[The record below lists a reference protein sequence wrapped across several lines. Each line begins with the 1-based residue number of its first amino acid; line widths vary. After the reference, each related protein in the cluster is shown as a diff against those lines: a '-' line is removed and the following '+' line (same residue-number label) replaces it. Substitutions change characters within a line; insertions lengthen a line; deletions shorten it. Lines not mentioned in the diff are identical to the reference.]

1 MSLFRSFSIRSLLAL
16 SLVLSFSTTMFS
28 ADDDEADDEIEEVIV
43 TGSRIARAETD
54 GASPIIAITAEDIRA
69 SGEMSLAEVLRQSSV
84 NSFGS
89 FQPSSGSTAQ
99 SQATISLRGAGA
111 GRTLVLLDGKRMAG
125 SPSYGGVASN
135 INSIPFSA
143 VERVEIL
150 TDGGS
155 ALYGS
160 DALAGVVNVIMK
172 KDFEGA
178 EAYIYSG
185 NPERGGGEQEA
196 FGFTAGLTSE
206 LGNVVISFEHDSREI
221 VYMADRWWSQRNFI
235 DGKDASNATSYFD
248 TLNASFYSC
257 NMYSSASPGFGYEAI
272 PACVGQS
279 DFLGNGNTYDYGG
292 GGVVL
297 YPYNQIM
304 AEDASTGRD
313 TMFVNYNYDINDNH
327 SVNARG
333 IVTKVNGFGRYAPVA
348 GFFGVECSK
357 WGGCPYTEAEL
368 KAGGG
373 WTAAD
378 IAAGTSAN
386 GITDWDDISI
396 YYRMRSV
403 GPRIG
408 KNTDYFTDYLID
420 FTGDL
425 GFADYSAFLHHSRA
439 DYGHMGYNYTLKSVA
454 SKLAEDGDFE
464 FANMS
469 DTQAGKLRYTEVSED
484 DMALSHAGFTL
495 IGDVDTGLPV
505 SGPLDWVVGFEY
517 MSTDYSVKVDAQRES
532 GNVMGS
538 AGSSSS
544 GYRDIRAWFAEFR
557 LPITDDIEL
566 NFAHRADDYSDFGS
580 ANNSKVSARWQAM
593 DNLVVRASFSES
605 FIAPTLDSLGMSTAF
620 SADTATDRVQA
631 ANAGVA
637 ARGQQKQVYRLANPD
652 LGPETGEYVNFGI
665 VWNITDDLS
674 LAIDAYELTLE
685 NQETLVSA
693 SDLLLAEWAGVLG
706 NITSANPTARIVRNN
721 YVAGSSAVDDGTGMC
736 QYGQASKVACLGSL
750 KEIYAPMA
758 NAGGFEV
765 SGFDIALDYAYDTEN
780 WGTFRPMLDVTMVNE
795 YLGEDYLGGPLVE
808 LQGRNGLPEMRA
820 NFTLAWGKGDWN
832 AYYQIEFID
841 SMYESSGFDVAT
853 LSSTPSGSLPSHMTQ
868 NIQISYTAQTDT
880 TVTFGIRNIEDED
893 PVIDSDYGWNGYLYD
908 IYGRT
913 FTLKLEQK
921 F

>member
-1 MSLFRSFSIRSLLAL
+1 MSLFKSFSIRSLL
-16 SLVLSFSTTMFS
+16 VLSMVFAFSTTTFS
-28 ADDDEADDEIEEVIV
+28 ADEDEAEDTVEEVIV
-43 TGSRIARAETD
+43 TGSRIARAEVD
-54 GASPIIAITAEDIRA
+54 GASPIIAVTAEDIRA
-69 SGEMSLAEVLRQSSV
+69 TGEMSLAEVLRQSNV

-111 GRTLVLLDGKRMAG
+111 GRTLVLMDGKRMAG
-125 SPSYGGVASN
+125 SPSYGGVANN

-178 EAYIYSG
+178 EAYVYEGS
-185 NPERGGGEQEA
+185 PERGGGDQSA
-196 FGFTAGLTSE
+196 FGFTAGLTSDV
-206 LGNVVISFEHDSREI
+206 GNVVISFEHDSREI
-221 VYMADRWWSQRNFI
+221 VYMADRWWSQRNFV

-257 NMYSSASPGFGYEAI
+257 NMWSYASPGFGYEAI

-279 DFLGNGNTYDYGG
+279 DFLGGGNTYDYGG

-313 TMFVNYNYDINDNH
+313 TVFVNYNYDINDNH
-327 SVNARG
+327 SINARG

-348 GFFGVECSK
+348 GYFGVECSK
-357 WGGCPYTEAEL
+357 WGGCPYTEAQL
-368 KAGGG
+368 KAGAG
-373 WTAAD
+373 WTDAAD
-378 IAAGTSAN
+378 GAA
-386 GITDWDDISI
+386 DWDAVDI

-403 GPRIG
+403 GPRLG
-408 KNTDYFTDYLID
+408 QNTDYFTDYLLD
-420 FTGDL
+420 FTGNL
-425 GFADYSAFLHHSRA
+425 GFADYSVFMHHSRA

-469 DTQAGKLRYTEVSED
+469 AEQAGKLRYTEVSED
-484 DMALSHAGFTL
+484 DMALQHAGFTL
-495 IGDVDTGLPV
+495 IGDVDAGIG

-517 MSTDYSVKVDAQRES
+517 MSTDYSVLVDAQRES

-538 AGSSSS
+538 AGSSSG
-544 GYRDIRAWFAEFR
+544 GYRDVRAWFAEFR
-557 LPITDDIEL
+557 LPLTDDLEINL
-566 NFAHRADDYSDFGS
+566 AHRADDYSDFGS
-580 ANNSKVSARWQAM
+580 ANNSKVSMRWQAM
-593 DNLVVRASFSES
+593 DNLVVRGSFSES
-605 FIAPTLDSLGMSTAF
+605 FIAPTLDSLGMSTSF
-620 SADTATDRVQA
+620 SADSAIDRVQA

-637 ARGQQKQVYRLANPD
+637 ARSQQKKVYRLANPD

-674 LAIDAYELTLE
+674 LVVDAYELTLE
-685 NQETLVSA
+685 NQETLISA
-693 SDLLLAEWAGVLG
+693 GDLLLAEWAGVLS
-706 NITSANPTARIVRNN
+706 NITEPTARIDRNP

-736 QYGQASKVACLGSL
+736 QYGQAARVPCLGSL

-758 NAGGFEV
+758 NAGGFEI
-765 SGFDIALDYAYDTEN
+765 SGFDIALDYNYETDN
-780 WGTFRPMLDVTMVNE
+780 WGTFRPMLDLTMVSE
-795 YLGEDYLGGPLVE
+795 YLAEDYFGGPMVDLV
-808 LQGRNGLPEMRA
+808 GRNGLPEIRA
-820 NFTLAWGKGDWN
+820 NVTLAWGKGDWN
-832 AYYQIEFID
+832 AYYQYEYID
-841 SMYESSGFDVAT
+841 SMYENSSFDVAT
-853 LSSTPSGSLPSHMTQ
+853 LTSTASGSLKSHGLQ
-868 NIQISYTAQTDT
+868 NIQVSYTSASET
-880 TVTFGIRNIEDED
+880 TVTVGIRNLNDKD
-893 PVIDSDYGWNGYLYD
+893 PVIDSGYEWNSYLYD

-913 FTLKLEQK
+913 YTVKLEQR

>member
-16 SLVLSFSTTMFS
+16 SLVLSFSTTIFS

-69 SGEMSLAEVLRQSSV
+69 TGEMSLAEVLRQSSV

-111 GRTLVLLDGKRMAG
+111 GRTLVLMDGKRMAG

-196 FGFTAGLTSE
+196 YGFTAGLTSD

-257 NMYSSASPGFGYEAI
+257 NMFSYASPGFGYEAI
-272 PACVGQS
+272 PDCVGQS

-313 TMFVNYNYDINDNH
+313 TMFVNYNYDINDDH
-327 SVNARG
+327 SINARG

-348 GFFGVECSK
+348 GFFGVKCSK
-357 WGGCPYTEAEL
+357 WAKCPYTAAEL
-368 KAGGG
+368 QAGAG
-373 WTAAD
+373 WSAAD
-378 IAAGTSAN
+378 IAAGSSAT
-386 GITDWDDISI
+386 GLAGYDDVSV

-408 KNTDYFTDYLID
+408 KNTDYFTDYLLD

-425 GFADYSAFLHHSRA
+425 GFASYSAFLHHSRA

-454 SKLAEDGDFE
+454 SKLAEDGEFE

-469 DTQAGKLRYTEVSED
+469 AAQAGKLRYTEVSED
-484 DMALSHAGFTL
+484 DMALQHAGLTL
-495 IGDVDTGLPV
+495 VGDVDTGLPV
-505 SGPLDWVVGFEY
+505 AGPLDWVVGFEY
-517 MSTDYSVKVDAQRES
+517 MSTDYSVLVDAQRES

-538 AGSSSS
+538 AGSSSG

-566 NFAHRADDYSDFGS
+566 NLAHRADDYSDFGS
-580 ANNSKVSARWQAM
+580 ANNSKISARWQAM

-605 FIAPTLDSLGMSTAF
+605 FIAPTLDSLGMSTSF
-620 SADTATDRVQA
+620 SADSAIDRVQA

-637 ARGQQKQVYRLANPD
+637 ARSQQKQVYRLANAN
-652 LGPETGEYVNFGI
+652 LGPETGEYVNVGL

-693 SDLLLAEWAGVLG
+693 GDLLLAEWAGVLD
-706 NITSANPTARIVRNN
+706 NITSANPTARIVRNP
-721 YVAGSSAVDDGTGMC
+721 YVAGSSVVDDGTGMC
-736 QYGQASKVACLGSL
+736 LYATATRVPCLGSL

-758 NAGGFEV
+758 NAGGFEI
-765 SGFDIALDYAYDTEN
+765 SGFDIALDYSYETEN
-780 WGTFRPMLDVTMVNE
+780 WGTFRPMLDITMVDE

-808 LQGRNGLPEMRA
+808 LQGRNGAPEIRG
-820 NFTLAWGKGDWN
+820 NLTLAWGKGDWN
-832 AYYQIEFID
+832 AYYQYEYID
-841 SMYESSGFDVAT
+841 SMYENSSFDVAT
-853 LSSTPSGSLPSHMTQ
+853 LSSSPSGSLDSHAIQ
-868 NIQISYTAQTDT
+868 NIQVSYTASTGT
-880 TVTFGIRNIEDED
+880 TVTLGIRNLEDED
-893 PVIDSDYGWNGYLYD
+893 PIIDSSYEWNSYLYD

-913 FTLKLEQK
+913 YTVKLEQQ

>member
-16 SLVLSFSTTMFS
+16 SLALSFSTTTFS
-28 ADDDEADDEIEEVIV
+28 ADDDDADDEIEEVIV

-89 FQPSSGSTAQ
+89 FQPSSGTTAQ

-221 VYMADRWWSQRNFI
+221 VYMADRWWSQRNFV

-257 NMYSSASPGFGYEAI
+257 NMWSYASPGFGYEAI

-279 DFLGNGNTYDYGG
+279 DFLGGGNTYNYGG

-357 WGGCPYTEAEL
+357 WGGCPYTEAQL
-368 KAGGG
+368 KAGAG
-373 WTAAD
+373 WTDAAD
-378 IAAGTSAN
+378 GAA
-386 GITDWDDISI
+386 DWDAVDI

-408 KNTDYFTDYLID
+408 KNTDYFTDYLLD

-469 DTQAGKLRYTEVSED
+469 DAQAGKLRYTEVSED

-495 IGDVDTGLPV
+495 IGDVDTGLPIA
-505 SGPLDWVVGFEY
+505 GPMDWVVGFEY
-517 MSTDYSVKVDAQRES
+517 MSTDYSVLVDAQRAS

-544 GYRDIRAWFAEFR
+544 GYRDIRAWFVESR

-566 NFAHRADDYSDFGS
+566 NLAHRADDYSDFGS
-580 ANNSKVSARWQAM
+580 ANNSKLSLRWQAM

-605 FIAPTLDSLGMSTAF
+605 FIAPTLDSLGMSTSF
-620 SADTATDRVQA
+620 SADSAIDRVQA

-637 ARGQQKQVYRLANPD
+637 ARSQQKQVYRLANPD

-665 VWNITDDLS
+665 VWNITDDLN

-693 SDLLLAEWAGVLG
+693 SDLLLAEWAGVLE
-706 NITSANPTARIVRNN
+706 NITSSNPMASIVRNP
-721 YVAGSSAVDDGTGMC
+721 YVAGSSVVDQGNGTC
-736 QYGQASKVACLGSL
+736 LYATATPVPCLGSL

-765 SGFDIALDYAYDTEN
+765 SGFDIALNYSYDTEN
-780 WGTFRPMLDVTMVNE
+780 WGTFRPMLDLTVVDE

-808 LQGRNGLPEMRA
+808 LQGRNGAPEMRGV
-820 NFTLAWGKGDWN
+820 FTLAWGKGDWN
-832 AYYQIEFID
+832 AYYQYEYVD
-841 SMYESSGFDVAT
+841 SMYESSAFDVAT
-853 LSSTPSGSLPSHMTQ
+853 LSSAPSGSLDSHATQ
-868 NIQISYTAQTDT
+868 NIQISYTAATDT
-880 TVTFGIRNIEDED
+880 TVTFGIRNLEDED
-893 PVIDSDYGWNGYLYD
+893 PVIDSSYEWNSYLYD